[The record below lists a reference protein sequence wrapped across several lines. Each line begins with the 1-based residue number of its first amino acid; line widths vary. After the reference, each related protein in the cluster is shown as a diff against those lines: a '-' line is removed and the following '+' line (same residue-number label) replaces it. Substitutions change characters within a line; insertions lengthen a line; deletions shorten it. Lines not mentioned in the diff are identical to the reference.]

1 LIVQSVISHCVLI
14 SKLSSKEGAEM
25 FLSGTV
31 YDLQVY
37 AEVGGCTA
45 IMDGEIAKENR
56 AGMRNLKEAIVMQD
70 SR

>member
-1 LIVQSVISHCVLI
+1 
-14 SKLSSKEGAEM
+14 
-25 FLSGTV
+25 V

-37 AEVGGCTA
+37 AKVGGCTA